1 MNFSLSRQSSEKQS
15 SYTDKSRSPNIGMCT
30 VNYKS
35 NLPLQVSAVDQLS
48 TGKGTQFYGH
58 NSYKNER
65 ECYNSTKINLPPIS
79 SLLPNFENNTPP
91 NVDSRVQFPPQQ
103 VYQSMNVV
111 PIVNEIYT
119 PISMNATSDQYPIYY
134 TESQQPIPHSQPPH
148 LTSSAPLMMP
158 VMVPTVYKPLT
169 PYDKEPITIASEPN
183 FSAISMASHPNAA
196 LELCHDRPKSVPP
209 GYGVL
214 PTMQEASNGR
224 TKSEPGAVLN
234 GSATFSDWKTD
245 TRISSTKL
253 RKQCP
258 VCGKICSR
266 PSTLKTHYLIHT
278 GDTPF
283 KCTWE
288 GCTKSF
294 NVKSNMLR
302 HLKSHERKRNKV
314 LNTT

>member
-1 MNFSLSRQSSEKQS
+1 MNFSLSRQTSEKQV
-15 SYTDKSRSPNIGMCT
+15 SYTDNSRSPNSGMCT
-30 VNYKS
+30 INYKS
-35 NLPLQVSAVDQLS
+35 NLPLQVRTVDQLNS
-48 TGKGTQFYGH
+48 GSNNQLYGR
-58 NSYKNER
+58 SGYRNEQ

-79 SLLPNFENNTPP
+79 SLLPDFENGSPA
-91 NVDSRVQFPPQQ
+91 NVDSRLQFPPQQ

-111 PIVNEIYT
+111 PIVNEVYT
-119 PISMNATSDQYPIYY
+119 PISMNVTPDQYPIYY
-134 TESQQPIPHSQPPH
+134 ADSQQPMPHSQPAH

-158 VMVPTVYKPLT
+158 VMVPTIYKPLG
-169 PYDKEPITIASEPN
+169 PYDKEPMTVTSEPN
-183 FSAISMASHPNAA
+183 FAAMSITGPPNTTIKV
-196 LELCHDRPKSVPP
+196 CQDRSKSVPP
-209 GYGVL
+209 KFSIISSV
-214 PTMQEASNGR
+214 QESDNGR
-224 TKSEPGAVLN
+224 TKSEPGSSLN
-234 GSATFSDWKTD
+234 SSAAFSDWKNGN
-245 TRISSTKL
+245 RISSTKL

-288 GCTKSF
+288 GCSKSF